1 VTGNYQS
8 PNQFYDSS
16 VVWESVEGATYFVL
30 VMGYRSSQGDFSLV
44 VTEVDVPQNDDCSN
58 ATPIDP
64 SGDTVEG
71 STIVATL
78 DEGLT
83 YCGTA
88 TNNTSAGVWFLG
100 TGETLSLGVA
110 GLFDSQLSVY
120 TGASCDELV
129 CVDGNDESQIA
140 SLSSSLIVNTITD
153 ETYYVMGK

>member
-1 VTGNYQS
+1 
-8 PNQFYDSS
+8 
-16 VVWESVEGATYFVL
+16 VWESAEGATYFVL

-44 VTEVDVPQNDDCSN
+44 VTEVDVLNNDDCSN

-88 TNNTSAGVWFLG
+88 TNNTSAGVWFNFPG

-120 TGASCDELV
+120 TGESCDELV

-140 SLSSSLIVNTITD
+140 SLSSSLIVNTVAD
-153 ETYYVMGK
+153 ETYYVLGK